1 VNGYGAGTYDSKTKQ
16 YVVRD
21 LDAHTWV
28 EAYFPHLGWV
38 PFEPTPDIQ
47 GGYFPIPR
55 AATDQGCSSDAQ
67 CSVQA
72 GAVPNAE
79 TGSLA
84 RSGRGFNEPDI
95 PEQVKARQANTAYW
109 LAVPLVGLLLLLL
122 ALVLVSRYLRP
133 RDPGRIWHRLALLS
147 RLAGHP
153 PREGETPTEYGS
165 RLAAAMPEA
174 ASPIRALTD
183 NFVVLA
189 YAPEALS
196 RTRRG
201 AIVEIWRQLR
211 PHLLRRM
218 AGRLRMAW

>member
-1 VNGYGAGTYDSKTKQ
+1 MGQG
-16 YVVRD
+16 
-21 LDAHTWV
+21 
-28 EAYFPHLGWV
+28 
-38 PFEPTPDIQ
+38 PTTPRRSSTSSATSM
-47 GGYFPIPR
+47 PI
-55 AATDQGCSSDAQ
+55 
-67 CSVQA
+67 
-72 GAVPNAE
+72 
-79 TGSLA
+79 
-84 RSGRGFNEPDI
+84 
-95 PEQVKARQANTAYW
+95 
-109 LAVPLVGLLLLLL
+109 PLVGLLLLLL

-133 RDPGRIWHRLALLS
+133 RDPGRIWQRLALLS

-174 ASPIRALTD
+174 ASPIRDLTD
-183 NFVVLA
+183 NFVVVA

-211 PHLLRRM
+211 PYLLRRM